1 MKEINKEADKN
12 TIEDFDI
19 SIISDPH
26 VLASELMGPSESF
39 IKELKVERKLVVES
53 EGLFKRALEIVDR
66 AGSNY
71 LILPGDMVKEGE
83 YKSHKLVADYLKDWK
98 DKDPRRKIF
107 LTPGNHDINCHR
119 AYDFAKDEK
128 TKNVSPRE
136 FEEIYDFIYEDD
148 SILEFYRD
156 SQIFKNYLDFVNKK
170 YDRDV
175 KYSYYAHGY
184 FSYVA
189 RVKKSNV
196 DDNGL
201 SLIMLDTSI
210 YSADREEKHR
220 DGREN
225 IPGSIT
231 KEQIYWIL
239 EKIEEAKK
247 RMDMV
252 IVVAHHALLPNFR
265 NQELAFSPFIIKE
278 WRDKFEDDDPRING
292 KTPIEILAD
301 SGVKFVFT
309 GHLHENG
316 TAKYTSEVGNTI
328 YDIQTGSTITYPLP
342 IRHIKINNKTST
354 DHGFEVFVRTELIDN
369 FSFTDYNGKVEMID
383 DAILHTMTNQLSLK
397 EVIHNY
403 IRIQANNPL
412 FDKMYFKK
420 LIIDGLKSRTGIDI
434 PYTGYMNDIVFPKI
448 ADYFP
453 IYSKYV
459 GRIVISNLNYEY
471 EFRIK
476 ALMNILFIKAR
487 NIEEAIDIII
497 DQLEKI
503 LTPHFVITAMDKI
516 SSKIFSMPI
525 DDVGHTFYDFANYI
539 YQYRSTSDEKRPS
552 YVSKMIDNINDPDYD
567 IINIVLDYAANEIN
581 EVFDTVTEAIIL
593 ERNGS
598 KKEFFER
605 LIQTKGFP
613 VNFAYKY
620 LIMRVNSL
628 RDLLDFFSRFI
639 TKKSSITGVDLAKTI
654 AHSRAVRRA
663 KMNISDKFFGQKS
676 LRVFILALI
685 GEMNEEMTT
694 IYQNADL
701 NEIDHYFNYIE
712 YDDTK
717 INTEE

>member
-119 AYDFAKDEK
+119 AYDYSNDEK
-128 TKNVSPRE
+128 TRNVSPRE

-189 RVKKSNV
+189 RDKKSNV

-412 FDKMYFKK
+412 FDKMDFKK
-420 LIIDGLKSRTGIDI
+420 MIIDNLRSRTGIDI
-434 PYTGYMNDIVFPKI
+434 PYKGYMNDIVFPKI

-471 EFRIK
+471 EFRVK
-476 ALMNILFIKAR
+476 ALMNTLFIKAR

-497 DQLEKI
+497 YQLEKI
-503 LTPHFVITAMDKI
+503 LTPHFVITAMDKV

-525 DDVGHTFYDFANYI
+525 DDKGHTFYDFANYI
-539 YQYRSTSDEKRPS
+539 YQYRSTSDEERPS

>member
-1 MKEINKEADKN
+1 MQVINEEREKN
-12 TIEDFDI
+12 FIEDFDI

-26 VLASELMGPSESF
+26 VLAGELMGPSESF

-53 EGLFKRALEIVDR
+53 EGLFRRALEIVDR

-83 YKSHKLVADYLKDWK
+83 YKSHKLVADYLRAWK

-107 LTPGNHDINCHR
+107 LTPGNHEINCHR
-119 AYDFAKDEK
+119 AYDFAKDEN

-412 FDKMYFKK
+412 FDKMDFKK
-420 LIIDGLKSRTGIDI
+420 MIIDNLRSRTGIDI
-434 PYTGYMNDIVFPKI
+434 PYKGYMNDIVFPKI

-471 EFRIK
+471 EFRVK
-476 ALMNILFIKAR
+476 ALMNTLFIKAR

-497 DQLEKI
+497 YQLEKI
-503 LTPHFVITAMDKI
+503 LTPHFVITAMDKV

-525 DDVGHTFYDFANYI
+525 DDKGHTFYDFANYI
-539 YQYRSTSDEKRPS
+539 YQYRSTSDEERPS

-567 IINIVLDYAANEIN
+567 IINIVLDYAADEIN